1 MEALLGAGQSNPAC
15 NSVAD
20 LQAQLRDLLHN
31 RVTETRADH
40 TSVTFEIRATATFE
54 IPVIE
59 TENEAPEGVSNI
71 DPLLGVARSNAVP
84 AANGN
89 PGQPARRVTAIDA
102 LVNQP
107 VDDPALQ
114 TTIARQIILS
124 LREVDSSNWTVRQVS
139 RTEQGWTFTYVCKDS
154 WQEWNRQAAKT
165 PAKTVIGEWS
175 EKGGQDP
182 IHLVRPAFDCR
193 GSVKIAFSK
202 STKTIDVKYEHTPI
216 HKTVAQLIELLAPP
230 PIAPVIKTPAKKAK
244 EPKAPK
250 EPRPPKEPKP
260 KTPRPS
266 KKRAGENG
274 ITAGEGSQPKRSR
287 KKKDSLAPVA
297 QSGTVLPP
305 EMPGALPVG
314 DPSARQLYN
323 TQAGTPDGPQ
333 PGGSGSY
340 PEGLVSAA
348 NDATAA
354 ESINSGVHA
363 HSILNLPPG
372 EAARRREVAIKL
384 LSDNNIDPKT
394 LSAEQFNIFANQS
407 PELQS
412 DSLAMLLEYGAERLR
427 IVHPAKDGV
436 SSGQSTPNNAN
447 NSSPAATGAPQPV
460 NPKKSRKRPET
471 EGVGVGETQSSEVGE
486 GRQRRICDNCSIK
499 KYKGKCDKAK
509 PSCSMCVGDGVAC
522 VYPPSKPR
530 QSKAADTVP
539 EAAEQARPEMPNDEP
554 DGSGSSGLNI
564 APVVQPPHEP
574 APAQEHYDGH
584 LHQAVNA
591 PVSESVAHQAETP
604 SDVFNQV
611 HGIYQHP
618 SGLGFPQV
626 SATASAE
633 PTQSSIPSAA
643 IEPGYMPNSRPE
655 APEAPL
661 QGYAHP
667 QPPAVHRKPA
677 AAVEQVG
684 RGSSGTQ
691 AAASRRSLPVGQPAN
706 GRNASATTDSQD
718 AWQSMSS
725 TPAQATRT
733 SPRQPRTKKPG
744 PVSKAHDGSRQ
755 QPASSWGNAGQPVAT
770 QPTRNSPI
778 QTAVQPAR
786 AASRQNNHSPPTA
799 AQPSSVQ
806 SNPAQGYGY
815 SQHQTGNTQAEPSGE
830 RVSYQPYTNQ
840 TSNQPSSYSTDS
852 YDARMA
858 NTTSSTYPTTTSQN
872 VASSYSSNPA
882 ATTSTTQWA
891 ASTSTNQSR
900 NTHAYN
906 ATQSAAGSASYN
918 AASNAPQSQTLQ
930 GFNVRPPPSQPRGSS
945 SAYNQQLQ
953 QQQRQQHGQQHN
965 QQSQQQP
972 SYNGYVNNMS
982 QQQQPQQQ
990 ASGGHQNWGYGF
1002 GATAGNASSG
1012 YNSAAVGSGSNS
1024 YSAAASTSH
1033 RREHMGHGSH
1043 GHPAQ
1048 QQRSMNLSSHT
1059 YSSMDGEQSLYDL
1072 LRTHPAG

>member
-15 NSVAD
+15 GSVAD

-54 IPVIE
+54 IPV
-59 TENEAPEGVSNI
+59 TDAENEAPEGVSNI
-71 DPLLGVARSNAVP
+71 DPLLGVARSSAVT

-89 PGQPARRVTAIDA
+89 PGQPARRVNAIDA

-114 TTIARQIILS
+114 TTIARQIIMS
-124 LREVDSSNWTVRQVS
+124 LRAVDSSNWTVRQVS
-139 RTEQGWTFTYVCKDS
+139 RSEQGWTFTYICKDS
-154 WQEWNRQAAKT
+154 WQAWNRQASKT

-182 IHLVRPAFDCR
+182 IHLARPAFDCR

-216 HKTVAQLIELLAPP
+216 HKTVAQLMELLAPP
-230 PIAPVIKTPAKKAK
+230 PVAPVIKTPAKKAK

-274 ITAGEGSQPKRSR
+274 ITVGEGSQPKRSR
-287 KKKDSLAPVA
+287 KKKDSLAPIA
-297 QSGTVLPP
+297 PSGAVLPP

-323 TQAGTPDGPQ
+323 TQGGTPDGPQ

-340 PEGLVSAA
+340 PEGLVGAA
-348 NDATAA
+348 NDAATA
-354 ESINSGVHA
+354 SINSGVHA

-384 LSDNNIDPKT
+384 LSDNNLDPKT

-407 PELQS
+407 PELQN

-427 IVHPAKDGV
+427 IVHPTKDG
-436 SSGQSTPNNAN
+436 SSSAEQSTPTDAN
-447 NSSPAATGAPQPV
+447 NSSPVATGVPQPV
-460 NPKKSRKRPET
+460 NPKKSRKKPET
-471 EGVGVGETQSSEVGE
+471 GGAGTGRTQSSEVGE
-486 GRQRRICDNCSIK
+486 RRQWRICDNCRIK
-499 KYKGKCDKAK
+499 KYKSKCDKVK
-509 PSCSMCVGDGVAC
+509 PSCSMCVRDGVAC
-522 VYPPSKPR
+522 VYPPASKSR

-539 EAAEQARPEMPNDEP
+539 EAAEQARPAMPVEEP
-554 DGSGSSGLNI
+554 DGLGSPGLNI

-584 LHQAVNA
+584 LDQAVNV
-591 PVSESVAHQAETP
+591 PVSESTAHQAETP

-618 SGLGFPQV
+618 SGLSFPQV
-626 SATASAE
+626 SATVSTE
-633 PTQSSIPSAA
+633 LRQSNIPSAA
-643 IEPGYMPNSRPE
+643 IEPDYTPNSGSE
-655 APEAPL
+655 APEASL
-661 QGYAHP
+661 HGYTHP
-667 QPPAVHRKPA
+667 QPPAAHRRPA
-677 AAVEQVG
+677 PAVEQGG
-684 RGSSGTQ
+684 RGSSGTP
-691 AAASRRSLPVGQPAN
+691 ATASRRSLPVGQPAN
-706 GRNASATTDSQD
+706 GGNASATTDNQA

-725 TPAQATRT
+725 TPSQATRT
-733 SPRQPRTKKPG
+733 SPRQARAKKSA
-744 PVSKAHDGSRQ
+744 PVSKAHDGSLQ
-755 QPASSWGNAGQPVAT
+755 QPASGWGNAGQPVAT
-770 QPTRNSPI
+770 QPARNSPI
-778 QTAVQPAR
+778 QAAVQPAR
-786 AASRQNNHSPPTA
+786 ATSRQNNHAPSTA
-799 AQPSSVQ
+799 TQSSSAVQP
-806 SNPAQGYGY
+806 NPAQGYGY
-815 SQHQTGNTQAEPSGE
+815 SQYQNGNTQAEPSSE
-830 RVSYQPYTNQ
+830 RVSIRHIPSDSITERGLVVFL
-840 TSNQPSSYSTDS
+840 QPSRDGKRSAMDSLNADSSIREYACVQRYSVGHKGGILQRS
-852 YDARMA
+852 FQ
-858 NTTSSTYPTTTSQN
+858 SST
-872 VASSYSSNPA
+872 VAGI
-882 ATTSTTQWA
+882 T
-891 ASTSTNQSR
+891 R
-900 NTHAYN
+900 
-906 ATQSAAGSASYN
+906 
-918 AASNAPQSQTLQ
+918 
-930 GFNVRPPPSQPRGSS
+930 
-945 SAYNQQLQ
+945 
-953 QQQRQQHGQQHN
+953 QQHN

-990 ASGGHQNWGYGF
+990 ASGSHQNWGYGF
-1002 GATAGNASSG
+1002 GATTNSASSG
-1012 YNSAAVGSGSNS
+1012 YNSAAAGSVSNS
-1024 YSAAASTSH
+1024 YSAAAGTSH
-1033 RREHMGHGSH
+1033 GREHGGHGSH
-1043 GHPAQ
+1043 SHPAQ

-1072 LRTHPAG
+1072 LRSNPAG